1 MDREGAGEHGLLGDG
16 SGPEGACAGQVC
28 PAPSGMGLSG
38 GSRATCY
45 LGGLTFTLG
54 PQSGQLGFSLAPSGW
69 KAGACLRQGGG
80 WLCGAW
86 CRLGGVSHGDGWEG
100 PCHRSG
106 GILHK
111 A

>member
-1 MDREGAGEHGLLGDG
+1 MDREGAGEHSLLGDG

-45 LGGLTFTLG
+45 LGGSLSLLVPRAG
-54 PQSGQLGFSLAPSGW
+54 GWVLASPHLDGKLAPASGQG
-69 KAGACLRQGGG
+69 RG